1 MKPEETYTLQSF
13 INSKSQSSIDYST
26 LSVFIETSNDVRLI
40 VSNVLHDYR
49 TELEAYSKTIN
60 LDDEEGSYDKYYM
73 SPMLLSYRLYGTPYL
88 DYILMF
94 LNKVYD
100 VKQWTM
106 KKVKVVKKDDLELV
120 LSEIYK
126 AEKDVLSKI
135 NK

>member
-13 INSKSQSSIDYST
+13 INSKSQSIIDYST
-26 LSVFIETSNDVRLI
+26 LSIFTETPNIRLI
-40 VSNVLHDYR
+40 ASNVLHDYR
-49 TELEAYSKTIN
+49 TELEAYSKVIN

-73 SPMLLSYRLYGTPYL
+73 SPMLLSYKLYGTPYL

-106 KKVKVVKKDDLELV
+106 KKVKVIKKEDLELV

-126 AEKDVLSKI
+126 AEKDILSKI